1 MIRETPAAVATVAI
15 VGHNPAVQELAMAFD
30 DGTGDA
36 DGRRELAEKY
46 PTSGV
51 AVFAVTDPWAV
62 TEAGTLLSFVVPR
75 D

>member
-1 MIRETPAAVATVAI
+1 
-15 VGHNPAVQELAMAFD
+15 MAFD

-51 AVFAVTDPWAV
+51 AVFAVTEPWAV
-62 TEAGTLLSFVVPR
+62 AELGKLLSFVVPR